1 MQEDAASSLDLSA
14 TITTLVPLGALLGVC
29 TLYYVSQL
37 VPTTVYRPIS
47 YTLSPFS
54 QSVNAVGMDFT
65 LPLKIIF
72 TSFP

>member
-47 YTLSPFS
+47 YTLSPFYKGGNS
-54 QSVNAVGMDFT
+54 EILRNLLF
-65 LPLKIIF
+65 
-72 TSFP
+72 